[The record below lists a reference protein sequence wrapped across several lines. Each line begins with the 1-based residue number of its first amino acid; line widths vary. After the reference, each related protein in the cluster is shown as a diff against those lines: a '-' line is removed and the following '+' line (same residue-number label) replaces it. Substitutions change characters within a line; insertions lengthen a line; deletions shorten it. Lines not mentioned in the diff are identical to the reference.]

1 NIYCNHL
8 LHEGHGFPLYV
19 PEPRR
24 NLPTEYQTIGVS
36 IGDVG
41 RVTPEGIFDF
51 FFNIYHPA
59 DHPINGN
66 RVPEDF
72 SPLPLYSSIDV
83 SPQIFAPGAYVC
95 SPSVQE
101 AVHELPLEFCSG
113 PSGAILA
120 LPHGSLLEK
129 LENLDSMRRYA
140 AQYAESWYKYVNG
153 VRGRGLANGGLYLIT
168 GCEKTKSWGIASFQ
182 NV

>member
-1 NIYCNHL
+1 
-8 LHEGHGFPLYV
+8 LYV

-72 SPLPLYSSIDV
+72 FPLPLYSSIDV

-101 AVHELPLEFCSG
+101 AVHELPLEFVSSQMVLLLG
-113 PSGAILA
+113 HLF
-120 LPHGSLLEK
+120 SLLI
-129 LENLDSMRRYA
+129 DSLGMTSA
-140 AQYAESWYKYVNG
+140 SSVQGQAEQY
-153 VRGRGLANGGLYLIT
+153 
-168 GCEKTKSWGIASFQ
+168 
-182 NV
+182 